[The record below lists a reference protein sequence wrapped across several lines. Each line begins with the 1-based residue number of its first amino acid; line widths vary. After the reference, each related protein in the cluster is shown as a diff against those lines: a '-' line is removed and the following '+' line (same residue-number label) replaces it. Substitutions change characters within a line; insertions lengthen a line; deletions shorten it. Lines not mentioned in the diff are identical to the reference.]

1 MRNFFYLEGAYII
14 LAFIILAITLFI
26 TTRPFMSKDAPKKG
40 LSIVGLFLA
49 LFIGAHYYI
58 TTQRIKQVKK
68 AFLEGKPILCENRLY
83 TKGAQFVTI
92 KKDFGFLLKGDFF
105 SSPSYTRPFF
115 AARCIV
121 EK

>member
-1 MRNFFYLEGAYII
+1 MKMFFYLEGAYLI
-14 LAFIILAITLFI
+14 LAFIILAITLFV

-40 LSIVGLFLA
+40 LSVVAVLLA

-58 TTQRIKQVKK
+58 TLQRMQKVKE
-68 AFLEGKPILCENRLY
+68 AFLQGRAILCENRLY

-92 KKDFGFLLKGDFF
+92 KKEYGFFLKNDFF
-105 SSPSYTRPFF
+105 YSKAYTRPFF

-121 EK
+121 E